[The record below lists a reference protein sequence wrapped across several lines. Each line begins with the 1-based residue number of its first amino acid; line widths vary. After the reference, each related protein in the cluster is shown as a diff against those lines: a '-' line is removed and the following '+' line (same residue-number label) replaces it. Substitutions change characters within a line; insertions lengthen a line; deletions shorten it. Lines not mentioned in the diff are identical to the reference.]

1 MHNNDFDA
9 ISLEEWALL
18 ECFDNTDW
26 KKKLIIWKWDSKYA
40 SIIHSSD
47 IDYEIETNWE
57 NWESQFFFLCPI
69 NEKRASSL
77 RLRFNIKHSWVKLNV
92 HIVALVA
99 ENIPV
104 TLDANIIMKEWIQ
117 WASASLL
124 EESVILSPSVSIKS
138 LPILDIHAKNIQAS
152 HWAKIYR
159 LDNDK
164 LFYLESKW
172 LNKVQ
177 AEGLMISSFRERM
190 FDLVQM
196 DEEKRKWIINTFL
209 TFSK

>member
-1 MHNNDFDA
+1 MSNQ
-9 ISLEEWALL
+9 
-18 ECFDNTDW
+18 W
-26 KKKLIIWKWDSKYA
+26 KKTSTLK
-40 SIIHSSD
+40 
-47 IDYEIETNWE
+47 
-57 NWESQFFFLCPI
+57 I
-69 NEKRASSL
+69 N
-77 RLRFNIKHSWVKLNV
+77 FNINHSWTKLDV

-196 DEEKRKWIINTFL
+196 GEEKRKWIINTFF

>member
-1 MHNNDFDA
+1 MFENKH
-9 ISLEEWALL
+9 LENGTLF
-18 ECFDNTDW
+18 ECFDDTHWNKTITLW
-26 KKKLIIWKWDSKYA
+26 KGDNKYA
-40 SIIHSSD
+40 SLIHSSEVN
-47 IDYEIETNWE
+47 YTIETKDE
-57 NWESQFFFLCPI
+57 NSETSFFFLCPI
-69 NEKRASSL
+69 NEKKPSTL
-77 RLRFNIKHSWVKLNV
+77 KINFNINHSWTKLDV

-99 ENIPV
+99 ENVPV

-172 LNKVQ
+172 LNKIQ

-196 DEEKRKWIINTFL
+196 DEGKRKWIINTFL

>member
-1 MHNNDFDA
+1 MFENKH
-9 ISLEEWALL
+9 LENSTVF
-18 ECFDNTDW
+18 ECFDGTHWNKTIT
-26 KKKLIIWKWDSKYA
+26 LWKWENKYA
-40 SIIHSSD
+40 SLIHSSEVN
-47 IDYEIETNWE
+47 YTIETKDE
-57 NWESQFFFLCPI
+57 NSETSFFFLCPI
-69 NEKRASSL
+69 NEKKTSTL
-77 RLRFNIKHSWVKLNV
+77 KINFNINHSWTKLDV
-92 HIVALVA
+92 HVVALVA
-99 ENIPV
+99 ENVPV
-104 TLDANIIMKEWIQ
+104 TIDANIIMKEWIQ

-172 LNKVQ
+172 LNKIQ

-196 DEEKRKWIINTFL
+196 DEV

>member
-1 MHNNDFDA
+1 MFENKH
-9 ISLEEWALL
+9 LENSTLF
-18 ECFDNTDW
+18 ECFDDIHWNKTITLW
-26 KKKLIIWKWDSKYA
+26 KGCNKYA
-40 SIIHSSD
+40 SLIHSSEVN
-47 IDYEIETNWE
+47 YTIETKDE
-57 NWESQFFFLCPI
+57 NSETSFFFLCPI
-69 NEKRASSL
+69 NEKKTSTL
-77 RLRFNIKHSWVKLNV
+77 KINFNINHSWTKLDV
-92 HIVALVA
+92 HVVALVA
-99 ENIPV
+99 ENVPV
-104 TLDANIIMKEWIQ
+104 TIDANIIMKEWIQ

-196 DEEKRKWIINTFL
+196 GEEKRKWIINTFL

>member
-1 MHNNDFDA
+1 MFENKH
-9 ISLEEWALL
+9 LENSTLF
-18 ECFDNTDW
+18 ECFDGTHWNKTITLW
-26 KKKLIIWKWDSKYA
+26 KGENKY
-40 SIIHSSD
+40 SGLIHSSEVN
-47 IDYEIETNWE
+47 YTIETKDE
-57 NWESQFFFLCPI
+57 NSETSFFFLCPI
-69 NEKRASSL
+69 NEKKTSTL
-77 RLRFNIKHSWVKLNV
+77 KINFNINHSWTKLDV

-104 TLDANIIMKEWIQ
+104 TLDANIIMREWIQ

-209 TFSK
+209 TFYK